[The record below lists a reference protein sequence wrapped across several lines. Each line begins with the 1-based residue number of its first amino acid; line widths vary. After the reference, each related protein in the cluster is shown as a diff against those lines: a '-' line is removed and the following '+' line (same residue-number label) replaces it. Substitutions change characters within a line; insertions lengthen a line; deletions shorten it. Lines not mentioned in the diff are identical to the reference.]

1 MVDRLQNTLSP
12 WTLRLQRN
20 TGTNLWNRSILDVY
34 RLSKGNEELSDW
46 NVLQLPEL
54 TKINLIPSTW
64 FCTRKWTEKK
74 LGGIGECPH
83 RVTVSYDALG
93 PIVPLQGGAF
103 RNLKHFVWA
112 LSLSLSWGLA
122 YREKSV
128 RQIIKILALQLLP
141 SWQLENI
148 SEIKTGREIQAGVG
162 IELYCLIWLLL
173 DTCDYLHLNEL
184 ELNEKSSN
192 FFF

>member
-1 MVDRLQNTLSP
+1 M
-12 WTLRLQRN
+12 
-20 TGTNLWNRSILDVY
+20 
-34 RLSKGNEELSDW
+34 
-46 NVLQLPEL
+46 
-54 TKINLIPSTW
+54 
-64 FCTRKWTEKK
+64 
-74 LGGIGECPH
+74 
-83 RVTVSYDALG
+83 
-93 PIVPLQGGAF
+93 
-103 RNLKHFVWA
+103 
-112 LSLSLSWGLA
+112 
-122 YREKSV
+122 
-128 RQIIKILALQLLP
+128 ALQLLP